1 MALMIALLGILVK
14 NLPVGNDSHSG
25 NAVPTTNS
33 INDIKDKILQNKTGI
48 ILFLVRQ
55 NFFSKNRIIVVLYE

>member
-1 MALMIALLGILVK
+1 MIAPFGILVK

-25 NAVPTTNS
+25 NAVPTTSS

-55 NFFSKNRIIVVLYE
+55 SFFS

>member
-1 MALMIALLGILVK
+1 MALLRAILVK
-14 NLPVGNDSHSG
+14 YLPVGNDSHSG

-48 ILFLVRQ
+48 ILFLVR
-55 NFFSKNRIIVVLYE
+55 

>member
-1 MALMIALLGILVK
+1 MIALLGILVK

-25 NAVPTTNS
+25 NAVPTTSS

-55 NFFSKNRIIVVLYE
+55 NISLRIESLLYFMNK